1 MDPEDEE
8 SREAP
13 KTQETRGLDLELLRR
28 ERELLETNEPAR
40 KSPEAVGTDPPG
52 HRCKSEMAQNIVK
65 LFADPR
71 ILRRDRVDFKEKK
84 DELLEKIARL
94 DPWESLEG
102 FSSFLKSSRY
112 VFRDDS
118 KVPIIVLPSKEE
130 VEDEKERR
138 KRLHLVRVRKDP
150 ESIRIVREALQRIK
164 SRKKRAKMGLVEPMH
179 AVSKV
184 HKKNIVQDEDLD
196 IFADFSPK
204 GEIEKP
210 VVKHIS
216 GPLFPELHPPSR
228 DLSLE
233 VMSIKEVIARK
244 TTSNVASFC
253 IGRNEE
259 EDMFGGST
267 EFGKK
272 LDISKFQ
279 NADEQSTKK
288 HKSSTDKQLFHLV
301 MKKVDQLK

>member
-65 LFADPR
+65 FFADPR

-102 FSSFLKSSRY
+102 FSSFLQSSRY

-118 KVPIIVLPSKEE
+118 EVPIIVLPSKEE
-130 VEDEKERR
+130 VEDEEERR

-150 ESIRIVREALQRIK
+150 QSIRIVSEALQRMK

-179 AVSKV
+179 M
-184 HKKNIVQDEDLD
+184 KKIVQDEDLD
-196 IFADFSPK
+196 IFADFGPK

-216 GPLFPELHPPSR
+216 GPLFPELHQPFPDPSN
-228 DLSLE
+228 E

-244 TTSNVASFC
+244 ITSNVASSC
-253 IGRNEE
+253 MGRNEE

-272 LDISKFQ
+272 LDMSKFQ

-288 HKSSTDKQLFHLV
+288 HKGTTDKQLFHLV